1 MKDKESNNDELVEA
15 IQDLTRVLI
24 VINGEFASKSEMVRK
39 LSDLSVPPTRIAR
52 LIGMKPKDVT
62 SIISKGKKSSK
73 TAIASD
79 ESIA

>member
-15 IQDLTRVLI
+15 IRDLTRVLI
-24 VINGEFASKSEMVRK
+24 VINGEFASKSEIVRK

-62 SIISKGKKSSK
+62 SIISKVKKSGKVAVTSEEPV
-73 TAIASD
+73 A
-79 ESIA
+79 